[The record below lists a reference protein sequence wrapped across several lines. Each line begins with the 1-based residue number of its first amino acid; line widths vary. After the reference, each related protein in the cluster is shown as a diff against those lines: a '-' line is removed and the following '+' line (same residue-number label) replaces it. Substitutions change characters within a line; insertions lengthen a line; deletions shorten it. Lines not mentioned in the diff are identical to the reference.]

1 MAEIAPAASNAFALP
16 PIPNFFG
23 SASDAP
29 AASVAGAAD
38 GPLPT
43 GADFANFPPP
53 MPTTSSFLVCSA
65 SSPELWTTTYC
76 VTAPAADSTTAWTAT
91 YTVTVATEG
100 PKENWHTPATP
111 PNFVVTTVVCPVCDE
126 PTQTITCPN
135 ALGTEKAVING
146 NGITATITP
155 TPVAGGHFGAPG
167 EAYAGPGFAPPSAG
181 GPGAFPGSGSGGS
194 ASSPAGG
201 VGGSGSDSTSAGG
214 SGAAGAHPAGGAPG
228 AAPTGSHG
236 YVTAGASTSMNLKQ
250 GLLLVAGFAFAGNLL
265 LA

>member
-1 MAEIAPAASNAFALP
+1 MAESAPAASNAFSLP
-16 PIPNFFG
+16 PIPDFFG
-23 SASDAP
+23 AASDAAVP
-29 AASVAGAAD
+29 SVAVASDAAVS
-38 GPLPT
+38 T
-43 GADFANFPPP
+43 AAAFANFPPP
-53 MPTTSSFLVCSA
+53 IPTTSSFLVCSA
-65 SSPELWTTTYC
+65 ASPELWTTTYC

-91 YTVTVATEG
+91 YTVTIATEG
-100 PKENWHTPATP
+100 LKENWHTPATP

-135 ALGTEKAVING
+135 ALGAKKAVING

-167 EAYAGPGFAPPSAG
+167 EAYAGPGFALPSAG
-181 GPGAFPGSGSGGS
+181 GPGAFPGSGSGGA

-201 VGGSGSDSTSAGG
+201 AGSDSAAG

-228 AAPTGSHG
+228 AASTGSHDG
-236 YVTAGASTSMNLKQ
+236 YVTAGASPSMNLKQ
-250 GLLLVAGFAFAGNLL
+250 GMLLLAGFAFAGNLL